1 MLKRFSAFVKNA
13 TSRFR
18 RIASSIG
25 GHLAPEDL
33 HGEAWLAAEEIAHKR
48 GHSIDFANTADQE
61 LVLNRVYWNGKGQR
75 DWRLASA
82 YSIDDDREGATPWAD
97 RLAAPISTTPLEILL
112 QREAIAISDSAIAA
126 SYSQAAA
133 YNVALNNFNNDRP
146 SLCVHLLITGG
157 TLEHRMNR
165 AFEVVRWQESIFDR
179 YEVINSDFTPLA
191 GRHRTPV
198 VVADVVATNQAE
210 FQF

>member
-25 GHLAPEDL
+25 GNLTSKDL
-33 HGEAWLAAEEIAHKR
+33 HGEAWLAAEEISQKR
-48 GHSIDFANTADQE
+48 GHSIDFADTADQE
-61 LVLNRVYWNGKGQR
+61 LVLNRVYWSAKGQR
-75 DWRLASA
+75 DWQLASA

-97 RLAAPISTTPLEILL
+97 RLAAPISATPLEILL
-112 QREAIAISDSAIAA
+112 QREATGISDSAIAA

-133 YNVALNNFNNDRP
+133 YNVALTNFDSDRP
-146 SLCVHLLITGG
+146 RLCAHMLITGV

-165 AFEVVRWQESIFDR
+165 AFEVVRRQNSLFNGR
-179 YEVINSDFTPLA
+179 QVIDSGFIPLA
-191 GRHRTPV
+191 GRHRAPV
-198 VVADVVATNQAE
+198 VVADVAINQAKL
-210 FQF
+210 QF

>member
-25 GHLAPEDL
+25 GNLTSKDL
-33 HGEAWLAAEEIAHKR
+33 HGEAWLAAEEISQKR
-48 GHSIDFANTADQE
+48 GHSIDFADTADQE
-61 LVLNRVYWNGKGQR
+61 LVLNRVYWNAKGQR

-82 YSIDDDREGATPWAD
+82 YSIDDDREGATPWSD
-97 RLAAPISTTPLEILL
+97 RLAAPISATPLEILL
-112 QREAIAISDSAIAA
+112 HREATARSDSAIAA

-146 SLCVHLLITGG
+146 RLCVHLLITGG
-157 TLEHRMNR
+157 TLDHRMKR
-165 AFEVVRWQESIFDR
+165 AFEVVRLQESLFNGYAAIDR
-179 YEVINSDFTPLA
+179 DFTPLA
-191 GRHRTPV
+191 GQHRVPITV
-198 VVADVVATNQAE
+198 VHLERGQAE
-210 FQF
+210 MLF